1 MKKHRQK
8 KVAMEIAACSILNN
22 LQLSS
27 CTKSPPFTRCSS
39 SLSSHDAGRRQRRSS
54 LAFLDCPERSQIL
67 GKCLR
72 LQRQRFSAR
81 CLSASQDDANP
92 SEELAVILE
101 VDGVMIDTWSSN
113 RQAFNVA
120 FKKLGLDCA
129 NWPEPVYADLL
140 RKGAADEEKMLVL
153 YFNQIGWPSSLPTNE
168 KGTFVKSVLR
178 EKKNAMDEFL
188 MSKTLPLRSGVQE
201 FIDNAYTEKVPV
213 AIVTA
218 YFKSG
223 DKVALSIVEM
233 LGEERLPNVKV
244 IGDNEVEESMYGQL
258 VLGKGVSSSL
268 EEQLVKEVKKAAS
281 AEKQRIAEEI
291 ASMLKL
297 SVDIDTSSSERLEKI
312 VVALRAAA
320 EYTGLPVR
328 NCVLVAG
335 SQSGVSAAKMI
346 GMPCVVM
353 RSSLTAR
360 GEFPSAKGVMDGFGG
375 ADLTIQ
381 KLRHKIKS

>member
-1 MKKHRQK
+1 
-8 KVAMEIAACSILNN
+8 
-22 LQLSS
+22 
-27 CTKSPPFTRCSS
+27 
-39 SLSSHDAGRRQRRSS
+39 
-54 LAFLDCPERSQIL
+54 
-67 GKCLR
+67 
-72 LQRQRFSAR
+72 
-81 CLSASQDDANP
+81 
-92 SEELAVILE
+92 
-101 VDGVMIDTWSSN
+101 
-113 RQAFNVA
+113 
-120 FKKLGLDCA
+120 
-129 NWPEPVYADLL
+129 
-140 RKGAADEEKMLVL
+140 
-153 YFNQIGWPSSLPTNE
+153 
-168 KGTFVKSVLR
+168 
-178 EKKNAMDEFL
+178 MDEFL
-188 MSKTLPLRSGVQE
+188 MSKSLPLRTGVQE
-201 FIDNAYTEKVPV
+201 FIDNAYTEKVPI

-244 IGDNEVEESMYGQL
+244 IGDNEVEQSMYGQL

-281 AEKQRIAEEI
+281 AEKQRIAEEV